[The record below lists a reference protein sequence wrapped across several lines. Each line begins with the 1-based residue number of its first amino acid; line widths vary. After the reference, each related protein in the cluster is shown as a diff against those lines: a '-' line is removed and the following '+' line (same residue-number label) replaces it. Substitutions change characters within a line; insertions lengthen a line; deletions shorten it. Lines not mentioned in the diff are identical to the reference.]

1 MKKKVNRYT
10 QQIEVGTQDGDN
22 VLMDFSRL
30 LDCQVIFYIIK
41 DTPLYMTS
49 PEEAQKPMIS
59 YIDIIWDYFFISSM
73 SVHLN
78 SLFLNLHSCIFSCS
92 HSVLLSTRLRF
103 SVSHLSLGKYAELHF
118 FYNDYPNYEYRE
130 KGRIFP

>member
-49 PEEAQKPMIS
+49 PEEAQKPMIC
-59 YIDIIWDYFFISSM
+59 YLDIIWDYFFVSSM
-73 SVHLN
+73 SAHLN
-78 SLFLNLHSCIFSCS
+78 SLFLNLHSCIFSCA
-92 HSVLLSTRLRF
+92 HSVLLSTRLTF
-103 SVSHLSLGKYAELHF
+103 SVSHLF
-118 FYNDYPNYEYRE
+118 F
-130 KGRIFP
+130 GQVC